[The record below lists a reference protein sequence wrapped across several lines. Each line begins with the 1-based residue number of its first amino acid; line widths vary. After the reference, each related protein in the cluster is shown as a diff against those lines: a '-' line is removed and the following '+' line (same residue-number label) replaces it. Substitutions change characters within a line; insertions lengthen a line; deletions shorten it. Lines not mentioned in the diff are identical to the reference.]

1 MTRSVYVG
9 CQCATTPLHCCGG
22 ANALQS
28 KPTSWSRQQTA
39 GRMNTPIIGGA
50 HARPQLAVSLW
61 PAINGERKTQQY
73 HRAMKMHVSPVKFRG
88 PVAPQA
94 APRAPQAT
102 TPGKHADWGD
112 LLRFGVVLGR
122 FKSIF
127 KSGRARFSYFQ
138 KSDDERS
145 KMVKPDMSCFRIDHI
160 GEACCGRF

>member
-1 MTRSVYVG
+1 MCFQVELTRSVYIG
-9 CQCATTPLHCCGG
+9 CQCATPLHCSGG
-22 ANALQS
+22 ANTLQS

-39 GRMNTPIIGGA
+39 GRMNMPIIGGA

-102 TPGKHADWGD
+102 TPGKHAGWGD
-112 LLRFGVVLGR
+112 FLCFGVVLGR
-122 FKSIF
+122 FW
-127 KSGRARFSYFQ
+127 GHFQ
-138 KSDDERS
+138 KLPSQVFLFS
-145 KMVKPDMSCFRIDHI
+145 KIRRREVKNGKTRHVVF
-160 GEACCGRF
+160 

>member
-1 MTRSVYVG
+1 LCFQVALTRSVYVG

-102 TPGKHADWGD
+102 TPGKHAGWGD
-112 LLRFGVVLGR
+112 FLCFGVVLGR
-122 FKSIF
+122 FWEH
-127 KSGRARFSYFQ
+127 FQ
-138 KSDDERS
+138 KLPSQVFLFSKIPRREVKYAKTCPGRS
-145 KMVKPDMSCFRIDHI
+145 
-160 GEACCGRF
+160 